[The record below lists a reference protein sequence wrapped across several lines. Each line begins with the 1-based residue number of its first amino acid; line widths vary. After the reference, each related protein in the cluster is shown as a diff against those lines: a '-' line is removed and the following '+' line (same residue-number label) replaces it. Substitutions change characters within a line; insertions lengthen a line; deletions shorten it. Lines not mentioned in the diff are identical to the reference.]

1 MVMHTVPGHLRG
13 ASLGEAH
20 KWIREQMVHSNPSKP
35 RGDYTLSNE
44 NGQPVNLSDLT
55 RGNASHVTI
64 NAAGEVRNNPAH
76 PADLRQVPG
85 LRGFMEVPA
94 PMHASR
100 LTALTQDQITP
111 ALWHSMVNEYGLF
124 GATQTLSILL
134 TRPISPSLRHTPK
147 TMELIRARKGES
159 LIPIH
164 QYMKAPVLSTQ
175 SSSSSS
181 SSSSGSG
188 QNRGFRSGGSGGG
201 GSGGRGGGGGGRN
214 NPRTNPMP
222 AETLSASRALGLGGM
237 PGASSTMQRA
247 GILNLDNDR
256 ITADI
261 RREVD
266 RVLDTAETEMYDDE
280 HGALVSMANK
290 MSLQYENS
298 SEIFDNFSKN
308 VLAPYLITSTAN
320 LNALKYI
327 NEYILPKM
335 REVIMDGR
343 GGKDKKLRKLD
354 RQYKHIVNK
363 LATDPKDFYMGT
375 EFALVAHPAFLFP
388 RAGLVLMPIPNST
401 KDMAFRAFEQAG
413 TPPTYDPGT
422 GFIATA
428 GKSDKTGVA
437 YIGQETFTKFGKAS
451 YNSNKNWRAVSRVI
465 DSLINVVE
473 RVGETDSTGFNVVVR
488 GAQSMAAMKGKE
500 LHQKIQGKPAF
511 YFVDLP
517 GIRPIPTNWP
527 QGLVMA
533 MMETLAKGRDRITGL
548 NGKFDSDDFLTPSG
562 INLGAPEAVFSHN
575 SNGTV
580 QFESFADFE
589 TALQAANAML
599 HGTPAEITAKKAA
612 LKPILNGI
620 IRTVKRSGG
629 PDMEISTSGGPVNIT
644 ADINARRHWTP
655 AGLGMISP
663 RTDVA
668 KFLKNMISIDNDPG
682 VVGPVLLA
690 APVKHYTISTIDLCS
705 DPAFFEWARGAFQ
718 QNTLRSVSTRAISPK
733 DLGDGPS
740 AYQIMV
746 DSVELCMRKYNYE
759 PNKDDIYFT
768 MILLYYSLREMNLDT
783 TVTPFLE
790 RAGKIIA
797 AARNKSLRDFRK
809 DMDAKYPPLPVGGPP
824 VALTAAQLNNYL
836 AVKYAYEAFSDPTSD
851 AFRSLTGVRVNPRP
865 NPPPTLVTDKN
876 LKSMRGIMKESMDSY
891 EAALKATG
899 PGTQSE
905 EIVKAL
911 ETIVMPSLL
920 RQMKTGASESMF
932 AYAGDRATTEDKL
945 IEIADDLYEQCKV
958 AVTDHI
964 ESIEDL
970 VNELKEAYPGNK
982 DDLLHMITEVQ
993 HSSDA
998 LKMLDHTADM
1008 MADFVKFM
1016 PKGTSSREKD
1026 YVKQMKNFMN
1036 IIGDSLQF
1044 TPDNVADFIK
1054 SVKSP
1059 GIGNPVFTGIIKAL
1073 IADLDHLRSVGEA
1086 FELTIDDFE
1095 KYSRT
1100 TIDADTRYP
1109 NAEVR
1114 LALTPTDM
1122 RKALVLAH
1130 MEMRTLI
1137 FKTVPLIENHHIV
1150 THAAT
1155 LKDIIDRK
1163 GQPNLFADHMTYMKT
1178 RHDNISALMLNTNP
1192 ALTPAQYKDLFL
1204 DGRKEGVTLFNLVKK
1219 NLIGEVRGQAL
1230 VDSDFRTRIERTVD
1244 LEYNKYK
1251 FNTNTGV
1258 NVTDA
1263 VEVVAE
1269 AAALALSATA
1279 DFGTKKVVAPL
1290 VAGVA
1295 AGAGVL
1301 RSATYTGWQGG
1312 RAGMTALGAGA
1323 ETLAAAFAAE
1333 ARVIS
1338 AAITG
1343 SADTTVNLMKYST
1356 KQVGAGLTRA
1366 GAASLDAA
1374 AATFAAS
1381 VKAAGATIGAS
1392 IVVGSAFISKGIAIG
1407 GLLGSIG
1414 ISVVASSIAYYQ
1426 NRRELKRLVM
1436 TDEKVVETAAY
1447 ELASKLRQKTSQRNY
1462 ATTQREQR
1470 ALQLEIDMLDLGGQR
1485 LRHIMAQAKLEAKT
1499 ADADA
1504 AAAISRQGEAETTRL
1519 EAEINLAAGQLEA
1532 ELTAV
1537 TRESERT
1544 EDKLDRQEASEEARA
1559 ASRERLAAR
1568 ADTVEDLKLDLR
1580 DHRRKIVKFKNK
1592 HFGKA
1597 LERREQNQ
1605 LTELNNEEANILK
1618 KIRKASGEV

>member
-1 MVMHTVPGHLRG
+1 MHTIPGHLRG

-20 KWIREQMVHSNPSKP
+20 KWVREQMVHSNPSKP

-181 SSSSGSG
+181 SSSGSSG
-188 QNRGFRSGGSGGG
+188 QNRGFRSGGGSG
-201 GSGGRGGGGGGRN
+201 GSGGGRGGGGGRN

-222 AETLSASRALGLGGM
+222 AETLSASRALGLGGI
-237 PGASSTMQRA
+237 PSASSTMQRA

-266 RVLDTAETEMYDDE
+266 RVLDTAETEMHDDE

-363 LATDPKDFYMGT
+363 LATDPKDFYMGS

-488 GAQSMAAMKGKE
+488 GAQSMAAMKGEE

-589 TALQAANAML
+589 TALQAANALL
-599 HGTPAEITAKKAA
+599 HGTPGELTAKKAA
-612 LKPILNGI
+612 LKLILNGI
-620 IRTVKRSGG
+620 IRTVKRNGG

-655 AGLGMISP
+655 AGLGIISP

-682 VVGPVLLA
+682 VVGPLVGIA
-690 APVKHYTISTIDLCS
+690 TPVKNYTISTIDLCA
-705 DPAFFEWARGAFQ
+705 DPAFLQWASKAFQ

-836 AVKYAYEAFSDPTSD
+836 AIKYAYEAFSDPTSD

-865 NPPPTLVTDKN
+865 NPPPTLVTDQN

-945 IEIADDLYEQCKV
+945 IEIADDLYKQCKD
-958 AVTDHI
+958 AVTEHI
-964 ESIEDL
+964 DSIEDL
-970 VNELKEAYPGNK
+970 AKELKKAYPANEK
-982 DDLLHMITEVQ
+982 DLLAQLKDVQ
-993 HSSDA
+993 NSSDA
-998 LKMLDHTADM
+998 VKMLDHTADM

-1026 YVKQMKNFMN
+1026 YIKQIKNFMN

-1044 TPDNVADFIK
+1044 TPDNVADFIET
-1054 SVKSP
+1054 VKKP
-1059 GIGNPVFTGIIKAL
+1059 GTAAPVFTGIIRAV
-1073 IADLDHLRSVGEA
+1073 IEELDHLRSVGEA

-1100 TIDADTRYP
+1100 TTDAGARYP

-1114 LALTPTDM
+1114 VALTPTDM
-1122 RKALVLAH
+1122 RKALVTAH
-1130 MEMRTLI
+1130 KQMRTLI
-1137 FKTVPLIENHHIV
+1137 FKTVPLIKNNHIV
-1150 THAAT
+1150 TYAAT
-1155 LKDIIDRK
+1155 LPSITNRQ

-1192 ALTPAQYKDLFL
+1192 ALTPAEYEDLFL

-1219 NLIGEVRGQAL
+1219 NLIGEVRGKAL
-1230 VDSDFRTRIERTVD
+1230 VVSDFKTRIERTVD

-1258 NVTDA
+1258 NVQDA
-1263 VEVVAE
+1263 VTKVAE
-1269 AAALALSATA
+1269 ETAKALRAAGDA
-1279 DFGTKKVVAPL
+1279 GTKVVLAPIA
-1290 VAGVA
+1290 AGIA

-1301 RSATYTGWQGG
+1301 TKATYTGWQGG

-1392 IVVGSAFISKGIAIG
+1392 IAAGSAYISGGIALG
-1407 GLLGSIG
+1407 GLLGSVG

-1426 NRRELKRLVM
+1426 NRRELERLVR
-1436 TDEKVVETAAY
+1436 TDEKVVKAARN
-1447 ELASKLRQKTSQRNY
+1447 ELASKLRQKTSQRDY
-1462 ATTQREQR
+1462 ATKQREQR
-1470 ALQLEIDMLDLGGQR
+1470 ALQLEMHMLELGIQR
-1485 LRHIMAQAKLEAKT
+1485 LEHISDQAELEANA

-1519 EAEINLAAGQLEA
+1519 EAEINLAAEQLEA
-1532 ELTAV
+1532 ELRAV

-1544 EDKLDRQEASEEARA
+1544 QDKLDRQEASAIARA
-1559 ASRERLAAR
+1559 ASGERRAAR

-1580 DHRRKIVKFKNK
+1580 DHRRKINKFKDK
-1592 HFGKA
+1592 HLGKA

-1605 LTELNNEEANILK
+1605 LTELNNEEANILQ

>member
-1 MVMHTVPGHLRG
+1 
-13 ASLGEAH
+13 
-20 KWIREQMVHSNPSKP
+20 
-35 RGDYTLSNE
+35 
-44 NGQPVNLSDLT
+44 
-55 RGNASHVTI
+55 
-64 NAAGEVRNNPAH
+64 
-76 PADLRQVPG
+76 
-85 LRGFMEVPA
+85 
-94 PMHASR
+94 
-100 LTALTQDQITP
+100 
-111 ALWHSMVNEYGLF
+111 
-124 GATQTLSILL
+124 
-134 TRPISPSLRHTPK
+134 
-147 TMELIRARKGES
+147 
-159 LIPIH
+159 
-164 QYMKAPVLSTQ
+164 
-175 SSSSSS
+175 
-181 SSSSGSG
+181 
-188 QNRGFRSGGSGGG
+188 
-201 GSGGRGGGGGGRN
+201 
-214 NPRTNPMP
+214 
-222 AETLSASRALGLGGM
+222 
-237 PGASSTMQRA
+237 MQRA

-266 RVLDTAETEMYDDE
+266 RVLDTAETEMHDDE

-363 LATDPKDFYMGT
+363 LATDPKDFYMGS

-437 YIGQETFTKFGKAS
+437 YIGQETFSKFGTS
-451 YNSNKNWRAVSRVI
+451 TYNSSKNWAGVKNVI

-488 GAQSMAAMKGKE
+488 GAQSMAAMKGEE

-580 QFESFADFE
+580 QFESFANFE
-589 TALQAANAML
+589 TALAAANGMNQGNA
-599 HGTPAEITAKKAA
+599 AEITAKKAA
-612 LKPILNGI
+612 LRVILSGI
-620 IRTVKRSGG
+620 IRTVERNGG
-629 PDMEISTSGGPVNIT
+629 PEMEINTAIGPVNISVPL
-644 ADINARRHWTP
+644 AAESWNWTS
-655 AGLGMISP
+655 AGVNGGR

-668 KFLKNMISIDNDPG
+668 KFLKNMLKQDHDPG
-682 VVGPVLLA
+682 RNGPTTVGPPRIA
-690 APVKHYTISTIDLCS
+690 SPGYTISTVDFCS
-705 DPAFFEWARGAFQ
+705 NAEFLEWARNAFQ
-718 QNTLRSVSTRAISPK
+718 QNTLRSVSTRAITPT

-768 MILLYYSLREMNLDT
+768 MILLYYSLREMKLDT

-797 AARNKSLRDFRK
+797 AARTKSLRDFQA
-809 DMDAKYPPLPVGGPP
+809 DMDIKYPALPIGGPP

-851 AFRSLTGVRVNPRP
+851 AFRSLSGVRVNPRP
-865 NPPPTLVTDKN
+865 NPPGTLVTDKN
-876 LKSMRGIMKESMDSY
+876 LKSMREIMKKSMDGY

-945 IEIADDLYEQCKV
+945 IEIADDLYQQCKD
-958 AVTDHI
+958 AVTEHI
-964 ESIEDL
+964 DSIEDL
-970 VNELKEAYPGNK
+970 ANELKEAYPGNK

-1044 TPDNVADFIK
+1044 TPDNVADFIET
-1054 SVKSP
+1054 VKKP
-1059 GIGNPVFTGIIKAL
+1059 GIGNPVFTGIIRAL

-1122 RKALVLAH
+1122 RQALVLAH

-1155 LKDIIDRK
+1155 LLDITDRK
-1163 GQPNLFADHMTYMKT
+1163 GQPNLFAGHMTHMAT

-1204 DGRKEGVTLFNLVKK
+1204 DGRKEGATLFNLVKK

-1244 LEYNKYK
+1244 LEYDKYE
-1251 FNTNTGV
+1251 TNTKRGV
-1258 NVTDA
+1258 NVQYAAQQTAKATAAAAKAAAKA
-1263 VEVVAE
+1263 VEFGLKGTVAIPAYSAAAIAGGIEGAGRVGYKDGRTAGTEVTKAALEATRLGAKSVKELAE
-1269 AAALALSATA
+1269 AGQGAIDGTGKTVGGLFSAIGGATGGALLALGGTALGTGLTLGGTAIGTGAALGGEMIGTGAALGGAA
-1279 DFGTKKVVAPL
+1279 IGGGLAFGGIL
-1290 VAGVA
+1290 IG
-1295 AGAGVL
+1295 
-1301 RSATYTGWQGG
+1301 GG
-1312 RAGMTALGAGA
+1312 RALGGAALGGGA
-1323 ETLAAAFAAE
+1323 VVSSTLIF
-1333 ARVIS
+1333 
-1338 AAITG
+1338 G
-1343 SADTTVNLMKYST
+1343 
-1356 KQVGAGLTRA
+1356 GLTFA
-1366 GAASLDAA
+1366 KVASSLGIGA
-1374 AATFAAS
+1374 AATA
-1381 VKAAGATIGAS
+1381 
-1392 IVVGSAFISKGIAIG
+1392 
-1407 GLLGSIG
+1407 
-1414 ISVVASSIAYYQ
+1414 VAYVQ
-1426 NRRELKRLVM
+1426 NRKELKRLAM
-1436 TDEKVVETAAY
+1436 TDPGVVEAVANEIT
-1447 ELASKLRQKTSQRNY
+1447 SKLRAKQSQRDLDM
-1462 ATTQREQR
+1462 TQREER
-1470 ALQLEIDMLDLGGQR
+1470 ALQLEIHMLDLGGQR
-1485 LRHIMAQAKLEAKT
+1485 LRFELAQSRAEKAT
-1499 ADADA
+1499 ADADER
-1504 AAAISRQGEAETTRL
+1504 AAISRQGEAESIRL

-1532 ELTAV
+1532 ELKEVTRRSEISETELDAEASLRARMSASRLEIETRRMNYDELAESLRMLKITRTRFIQSIGSMARAKMENITPMRGEMAALYGAV
-1537 TRESERT
+1537 TPAQRLLDYDQSIIDMERT
-1544 EDKLDRQEASEEARA
+1544 LQGMK
-1559 ASRERLAAR
+1559 
-1568 ADTVEDLKLDLR
+1568 
-1580 DHRRKIVKFKNK
+1580 
-1592 HFGKA
+1592 
-1597 LERREQNQ
+1597 
-1605 LTELNNEEANILK
+1605 
-1618 KIRKASGEV
+1618 